1 MHGRK
6 RAEYKATQR
15 DPKVTA
21 SLAKKAEQWHAVSKE
36 LAAKRGETESRE
48 TQLVLLDKLLSVNP
62 DPLYLWN
69 HRREIVR
76 GSLHVDQELKV
87 TSSALQCNP
96 KAYGAWLHRKWT
108 LSEAFSSLE
117 QLPLEQL
124 LQSELGLTDLFLQ
137 RDERNFHC
145 WNYRRFIVG
154 ILLGSESGSWHL
166 AAGDCGDFIGH
177 QLSTINKSTFPNP
190 ISSSIADRIL
200 QNEWDFSTAK
210 LHHNFSNFSA
220 FFHRSQLFPWKA
232 GRTNVRELITSELD
246 MVVSALYTEPDDQSA
261 WWYHHFLLKHG
272 VLSPDDDEWFDETL
286 ATHLKD
292 LEELST
298 EVPTCKWVFLG
309 IYHVI
314 TRTSQNY
321 DMLERKT
328 LATLMNIDPTRTR
341 RYQYLLSKQSED
353 KR

>member
-1 MHGRK
+1 M
-6 RAEYKATQR
+6 
-15 DPKVTA
+15 P
-21 SLAKKAEQWHAVSKE
+21 
-36 LAAKRGETESRE
+36 
-48 TQLVLLDKLLSVNP
+48 
-62 DPLYLWN
+62 
-69 HRREIVR
+69 
-76 GSLHVDQELKV
+76 
-87 TSSALQCNP
+87 
-96 KAYGAWLHRKWT
+96 
-108 LSEAFSSLE
+108 
-117 QLPLEQL
+117 
-124 LQSELGLTDLFLQ
+124 
-137 RDERNFHC
+137 
-145 WNYRRFIVG
+145 NY
-154 ILLGSESGSWHL
+154 
-166 AAGDCGDFIGH
+166 ADGDFIGH
-177 QLSTINKSTFPNP
+177 QLSTINKSTFPKP
-190 ISSSIADRIL
+190 ISSSTTDPIL

-210 LHHNFSNFSA
+210 LHHNLSNFSA

-353 KR
+353 NR